1 MKEVAK
7 SRARGAN
14 ILVIVYEHI
23 LRDILT
29 RILINKGHK
38 VVTCSAGFNGIRTLE
53 KWKGK
58 FDLVLIDIHLP
69 DIGGLSVAKK
79 VKKISQK
86 TPVVLIKGWG
96 KKLDTKE
103 LKNSGADLIISK
115 PFYLDKALD
124 IVENAMVT
132 V

>member
-7 SRARGAN
+7 SRAREAN

-38 VVTCSAGFNGIRTLE
+38 VVTCSVGFNGIRTLE

-58 FDLVLIDIHLP
+58 FDLVVIDIHLP

-86 TPVVLIKGWG
+86 TPVVLIRGWE

-103 LKNSGADLIISK
+103 LKNSGVDLIISK
-115 PFYLDKALD
+115 PFYLDKTLD